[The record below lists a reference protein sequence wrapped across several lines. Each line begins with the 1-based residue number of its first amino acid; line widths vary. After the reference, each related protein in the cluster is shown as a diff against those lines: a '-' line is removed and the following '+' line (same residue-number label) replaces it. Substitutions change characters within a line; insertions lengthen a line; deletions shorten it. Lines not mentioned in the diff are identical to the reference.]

1 MKSMQHEKENRV
13 PLYAVIDTNVL
24 VSAFLKENSI
34 PRFVINYMYAGKIIP
49 IYVETYLITGNTKH
63 FPAKTFVLT
72 PRQILDIVERLNL

>member
-1 MKSMQHEKENRV
+1 MKLMQHEEENRV

-49 IYVETYLITGNTKH
+49 IYNKVET
-63 FPAKTFVLT
+63 FVVT
-72 PRQILDIVERLNL
+72 PRQILDLLEKPI